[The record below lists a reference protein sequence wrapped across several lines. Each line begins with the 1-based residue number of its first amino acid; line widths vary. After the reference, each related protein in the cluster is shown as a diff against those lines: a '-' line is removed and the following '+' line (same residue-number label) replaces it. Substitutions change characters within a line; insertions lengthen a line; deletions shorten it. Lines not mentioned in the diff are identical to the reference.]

1 MSVGGVVG
9 RLRDIQ
15 KTRINHIEEKML
27 SSLMK
32 KYCCSTYHQRLKLK
46 THTHTQSNYIFT
58 IKKVK
63 KKKNCMP
70 QLTLCRLYIW

>member
-9 RLRDIQ
+9 RLRDRQ
-15 KTRINHIEEKML
+15 KTRINHIEKKML

-46 THTHTQSNYIFT
+46 THTHTKQLHLYN
-58 IKKVK
+58 KKSL
-63 KKKNCMP
+63 KKKNCVP